1 MSKFFL
7 VLSMTIFLFGCETSK
22 KIELQTKGTP
32 INIIHPSPPSQASL
46 EDYKVINLNNEVVL
60 RLLYPEKTDGEIDE
74 MLKDLQTQ
82 IILIAVTPKD
92 YEKIINN
99 AQEMKRIIAEQ
110 KEIIIFYKKITTEIE
125 KSQETCC

>member
-110 KEIIIFYKKITTEIE
+110 KEIIIFYKKITREIE